1 MNRQGDFIWYELLTS
16 DIDAAAAFYADVV
29 GWQVRDS
36 GMAGIDYRLFVAPD
50 GAMIGGLMAMPPGMP
65 APVWL
70 GYVAVDDVDAAT
82 ADFIAAGGTQHM
94 APTTIPGVGRM
105 AMLTDPQGAALYLM
119 RSESDETST
128 VFQPADRATPGHFV
142 WNQLMAPDPDRA
154 IAFYVDRFGWRQQGS
169 MPMGAFGDYKFLL
182 SGDIAIGAAMGMVP
196 GGQPGWQYSTH
207 VADIDHAA
215 DRITAGG
222 GTILQGPDQ
231 IPGGSYSIVAVDR
244 EGACFGLVGP
254 RA

>member
-16 DIDAAAAFYADVV
+16 DIDAAATFYTDVI
-29 GWQVRDS
+29 GWQVQDS
-36 GMAGIDYRLFVAPD
+36 GMPDMDYRLFVAPD

-82 ADFIAAGGTQHM
+82 VDFVAAGGTQHM
-94 APTTIPGVGRM
+94 PPTTIPGVGRI

-128 VFQPADRATPGHFV
+128 AFQSAERATPGHFV

-154 IAFYVDRFGWRQQGS
+154 IAFYVDRFGWRQEGS
-169 MPMGAFGDYKFLL
+169 MPMGSFGDYKFLL
-182 SGDIAIGAAMGMVP
+182 CGDVAIGAAMGMVP

-207 VADIDHAA
+207 VADIDHAV

-231 IPGGSYSIVAVDR
+231 IPSGSYSIVAVDPQGVR
-244 EGACFGLVGP
+244 FGLVGP

>member
-16 DIDAAAAFYADVV
+16 DIDAAATFYADVV
-29 GWQVRDS
+29 GWQVQDS
-36 GMAGIDYRLFVAPD
+36 GMPDMDYRLFVAPD

-70 GYVAVDDVDAAT
+70 GYVAVDDVDAAA
-82 ADFIAAGGTQHM
+82 ADFVAAGGTQHM
-94 APTTIPGVGRM
+94 APTTIPGVGRI
-105 AMLTDPQGAALYLM
+105 AMLTDPQDAALYLM
-119 RSESDETST
+119 RSESDATST
-128 VFQPADRATPGHFV
+128 VFQPADQATPGHFV

-169 MPMGAFGDYKFLL
+169 MPMGAYGDYKFLL
-182 SGDIAIGAAMGMVP
+182 CGDVAIGAAMGMVP
-196 GGQPGWQYSTH
+196 GGEAGWQYSTH

-231 IPGGSYSIVAVDR
+231 IPGGSYSIVATDPQSAR
-244 EGACFGLVGP
+244 FGLVGP
-254 RA
+254 RR